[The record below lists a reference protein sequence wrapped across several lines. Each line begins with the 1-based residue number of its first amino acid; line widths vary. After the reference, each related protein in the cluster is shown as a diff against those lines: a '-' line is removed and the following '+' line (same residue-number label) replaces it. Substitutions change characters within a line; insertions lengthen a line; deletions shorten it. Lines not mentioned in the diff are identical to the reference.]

1 MWKKYDE
8 GNQLD
13 SAETVAAYEQAMK
26 EFATSATQFLEHIE
40 LLTKARDA
48 YQRAVT
54 ISAQFRGTL
63 DKGDEIL
70 RNLMAQVDHAVSVQR
85 GQDAPNENKPEATK
99 VETNKA
105 TVEKAEAARA

>member
-85 GQDAPNENKPEATK
+85 SQDAPNESKPEATK